1 VEKGGLKR
9 ELEELGVSSTAV
21 LAWGD
26 EMRFGLMGQV
36 RKVWGV
42 RGVKP
47 VQRIQ
52 MKREWG
58 YLALAVDGRAGRLYW
73 GWQSDMKKESCAAT
87 LELFRQAGVAAV
99 VWDGAKGHRAH
110 LTRAVA
116 VKQLI
121 QPPYSP
127 ELNPAERIFEE
138 VRRAVEGRIYRNVA
152 QKQAA
157 IEAFISE
164 LAADSE
170 RIRRL
175 AGWKWIEE
183 NLAALPPSIASP

>member
-1 VEKGGLKR
+1 M
-9 ELEELGVSSTAV
+9 V
-21 LAWGD
+21 LVWGD
-26 EMRFGLMGQV
+26 EMCLGLMGQV

-42 RGVKP
+42 RGRGP

-52 MKREWG
+52 MKRERG
-58 YLALAVDGRAGRLYW
+58 YLALAVDGQAGKLYW
-73 GWQSDMKKESCAAT
+73 SWQSDMKKESCAAT
-87 LELFRQAGVAAV
+87 LELFRRAGVAAV

-110 LTRAVA
+110 LTKAVA

-121 QPPYSP
+121 EPPYSP
-127 ELNPAERIFEE
+127 ELNPAERVFEE
-138 VRRAVEGRIYRNVA
+138 VRRAVEGRIYSDVA

-157 IEAFISE
+157 IETFISE

-170 RIRRL
+170 RVQRL

-183 NLAALPPSIASP
+183 NLAGLPSSIASP

>member
-1 VEKGGLKR
+1 MEKGGLNLK
-9 ELEELGVSSTAV
+9 LHELGVSSTRV

-58 YLALAVDGRAGRLYW
+58 YLALAVDGRVGKLYW
-73 GWQSDMKKESCAAT
+73 GWQTNMKKESCAAT
-87 LELFRQAGVAAV
+87 LELFRQAGVAAL
-99 VWDGAKGHRAH
+99 VWDGATGHRAR

-138 VRRAVEGRIYRNVA
+138 VRRAVEGRTYTDVA
-152 QKQAA
+152 QKRAA
-157 IEAFISE
+157 IEAFISV

-183 NLAALPPSIASP
+183 NCAALPTSIAPP